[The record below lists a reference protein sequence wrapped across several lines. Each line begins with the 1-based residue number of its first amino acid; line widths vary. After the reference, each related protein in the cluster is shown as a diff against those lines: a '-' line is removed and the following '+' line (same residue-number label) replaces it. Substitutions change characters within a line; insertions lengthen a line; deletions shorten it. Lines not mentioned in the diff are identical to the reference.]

1 MATMNEKTSSP
12 SEQEIDDFVVSQ
24 ADDDTVWDE
33 PVLVRKAKAENLSLS
48 PSLATRAAFFAR
60 IHHETDVESWL
71 ERIIRE
77 RLDLE
82 EAAFVDLKR
91 ELAAHRQSPPRDL

>member
-1 MATMNEKTSSP
+1 MNGKMSFP

-24 ADDDTVWDE
+24 ADDDTAWDE
-33 PVLVRKAKAENLSLS
+33 PVQVRKAEAESLSLS

-77 RLDLE
+77 RLNLE

-91 ELAAHRQSPPRDL
+91 ELAAHRRPLPRDL